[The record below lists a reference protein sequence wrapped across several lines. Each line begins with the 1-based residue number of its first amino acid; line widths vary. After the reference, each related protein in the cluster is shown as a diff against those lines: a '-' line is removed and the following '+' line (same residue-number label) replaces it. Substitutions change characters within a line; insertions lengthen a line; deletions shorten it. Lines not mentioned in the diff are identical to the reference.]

1 MLMQKVNDV
10 MQKYDVIICP
20 SRGDGN
26 QSAITNLT
34 GHPVVCVP
42 SGFDKKYKLP
52 TGISFVGNLYDE
64 ATILSI
70 AKFYQ
75 KNTSWDKAHPDL
87 FK

>member
-1 MLMQKVNDV
+1 MQKVNEV

-34 GHPVVCVP
+34 GHPIVCVP
-42 SGFDKKYKLP
+42 TGFDKKNNLP

-70 AKFYQ
+70 AKTYQ
-75 KNTSWDKAHPDL
+75 NNTTWDKAHPNL